1 MDIQDLY
8 NHSDHLLRLWIQ
20 NDNTLR
26 SQDAFLAIQKEGKG
40 LLTEKYFGTMPE
52 PFWGNP
58 DCCSVVMIN
67 LNPAYKEGHEL
78 LFSREKTKKLI
89 PNGYSSFAKGFPI
102 LDEDSYNPEGKVW
115 WEGRKKYLD
124 RLVDAYP
131 GKKHPDEKRR
141 PFAIEICPW
150 QTATWQETKINIA
163 RDKSL
168 NSYIQKHVLDPAIY
182 AVKNSQVDFA
192 VGIGLPIIDALLDYG
207 FTIVKSWGPKTD
219 DESYRNGNTHS
230 LPANYPTTYKK
241 GEAEKTPAEVFFK
254 LLVKGDLKVLCIRM
268 SGSNGVP
275 RPEFRDCVE
284 PEILT
289 YISDM

>member
-1 MDIQDLY
+1 MDIQSFFEHCDDLL
-8 NHSDHLLRLWIQ
+8 NRWSIEDKSLEAE
-20 NDNTLR
+20 D
-26 SQDAFLAIQKEGKG
+26 SFLAIQKEGKG
-40 LLTEKYFGTMPE
+40 LLTKEYFGTMPE

-67 LNPAYKEGHEL
+67 LNPAYKEGHES

-102 LDEDSYNPEGKVW
+102 LDEDSFNPEGKVW

-131 GKKHPDEKRR
+131 GKKHPDEKRL

-163 RDKSL
+163 RNKSL
-168 NSYIQKHVLDPAIY
+168 NSYIQRHVLDPAAY
-182 AVKNSQVDFA
+182 AVKNSQADFA

-219 DESYRNGNTHS
+219 DEHYRNKNTHS
-230 LPANYPTTYKK
+230 LPAKYPTTYKK
-241 GEAEKTPAEVFFK
+241 DKAEKTPANVFFK

-289 YISDM
+289 YISNL